1 MEWHHHTK
9 RIVGFLISGSS
20 NVLNVGRIL
29 SPRLAGGLVVGG
41 VGAGLVVVGGVGAGL
56 VVVVVGC
63 GLTVADCLAC
73 WKSRCLSVIMS
84 YNVMP
89 VPYGALG
96 T

>member
-1 MEWHHHTK
+1 MA
-9 RIVGFLISGSS
+9 VG
-20 NVLNVGRIL
+20 
-29 SPRLAGGLVVGG
+29 LAGGLAVGVGGG
-41 VGAGLVVVGGVGAGL
+41 VGAGSAGL
-56 VVVVVGC
+56 VVLVVGC
-63 GLTVADCLAC
+63 GLTVADCLAS

>member
-1 MEWHHHTK
+1 MLCDGWNGHHHTK

-41 VGAGLVVVGGVGAGL
+41 VGVGVGL

-89 VPYGALG
+89 VPYGAFG

>member
-1 MEWHHHTK
+1 MA
-9 RIVGFLISGSS
+9 VGL
-20 NVLNVGRIL
+20 VG
-29 SPRLAGGLVVGG
+29 LAVGVVGG
-41 VGAGLVVVGGVGAGL
+41 VGVGSAGLVVL
-56 VVVVVGC
+56 VVGC